1 MHACFSLVYT
11 EGHNQFISQMSANA
25 SIREI
30 FDGIS
35 LSVISFLEN
44 HEGVASVDFVER
56 RGITLAE
63 ITAWEQDHAPYRLPN
78 DYKAFLLIS
87 NGLLL
92 CWHIR
97 HHGSEF
103 PLGCLHLN
111 KLASVQR
118 IRRND
123 EDSDDEFEEKSASAN
138 DCLYSDVFLNVNSST
153 PEASNL
159 TSLTLAG
166 KKLS

>member
-1 MHACFSLVYT
+1 
-11 EGHNQFISQMSANA
+11 MSANA

-30 FDGIS
+30 FDDIS

-111 KLASVQR
+111 KLASVKR
-118 IRRND
+118 IRR
-123 EDSDDEFEEKSASAN
+123 K
-138 DCLYSDVFLNVNSST
+138 
-153 PEASNL
+153 
-159 TSLTLAG
+159 
-166 KKLS
+166 

>member
-1 MHACFSLVYT
+1 M
-11 EGHNQFISQMSANA
+11 
-25 SIREI
+25 
-30 FDGIS
+30 
-35 LSVISFLEN
+35 EN

-118 IRRND
+118 IRRMMRI
-123 EDSDDEFEEKSASAN
+123 AM
-138 DCLYSDVFLNVNSST
+138 
-153 PEASNL
+153 
-159 TSLTLAG
+159 TSLRKNPHLQMIVKIWPTRL
-166 KKLS
+166 